1 MQIITGK
8 YRARKLVGV
17 DSTDTRP
24 TLARVKES
32 VFNLIFDKIEGN
44 VVLDLFAGSGAY
56 GAECISRGAKEV
68 FFVDQTEKAKKT
80 IKTNTQKMTEKF
92 EIIKSSF
99 KDALVSFEN
108 RKIKFDLVFLDPPY
122 DSDFAFKSLE
132 ILKKKQLLNDGATI
146 VVEHKLAND
155 LQNLPECYIIKKSR
169 KYGIAYI
176 DILEFTE

>member
-17 DSTDTRP
+17 DSVGTRP

-32 VFNLIFDKIEGN
+32 VFNLIFDKINES
-44 VVLDLFAGSGAY
+44 VVLDLFAGSGSY
-56 GAECISRGAKEV
+56 GAECISRGASEV
-68 FFVDQTEKAKKT
+68 FFVDQSEKAIKT

-92 EIIKSSF
+92 EIIKSTF
-99 KDALVSFEN
+99 LDALNSFEK
-108 RKIKFDLVFLDPPY
+108 RKLKFDLVFLDPPY
-122 DSDFAFKSLE
+122 DSDFAINSLNV
-132 ILKKKQLLNDGATI
+132 LKDKKLLNNEALV

-169 KYGIAYI
+169 KYGIAYV
-176 DILEFTE
+176 DILEYRE